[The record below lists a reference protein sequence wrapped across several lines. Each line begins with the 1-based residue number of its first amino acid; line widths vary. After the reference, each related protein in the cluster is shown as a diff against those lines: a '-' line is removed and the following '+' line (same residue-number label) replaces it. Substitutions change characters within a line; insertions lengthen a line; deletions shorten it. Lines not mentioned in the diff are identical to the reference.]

1 MIYFSASRQHWESTS
16 WFVDSGILKA
26 NCFHPTRAG
35 ISRLTTWGQLYL
47 PAAGWCKAKG
57 PLTGQ
62 RRNKNSLPSFRIAKR
77 WGSIWTSVELRGET
91 HIEIYIPLMFQ
102 TGRIY
107 NDNRIYYKL
116 VLEVWKLSRITE
128 LIVLFLLSFPETHP
142 SNIFTSKN
150 YWPPVC
156 FEVHL
161 PWKQAVL
168 WVVLT
173 EMGWPLMW
181 DTPDPFVHQTS
192 EWPAVTF
199 V

>member
-1 MIYFSASRQHWESTS
+1 MRESADWQREASFTS
-16 WFVDSGILKA
+16 LQLADAKQKA
-26 NCFHPTRAG
+26 LSQANAVTKTVCHL
-35 ISRLTTWGQLYL
+35 SELL
-47 PAAGWCKAKG
+47 
-57 PLTGQ
+57 
-62 RRNKNSLPSFRIAKR
+62 KR

-128 LIVLFLLSFPETHP
+128 LIVLFLISFPETHP

-192 EWPAVTF
+192 EWPACRHLCLRGPNFLRGTL
-199 V
+199 